1 MRLLRSKVLSNRSM
15 RRSSASVVSL
25 ALAALAIPTAA
36 GAALPGRN
44 GPLAAYTELESRDG
58 LHGTLDF
65 LRAGRSA
72 VAIECLSS
80 DGTGADEETPCAR
93 NPAFAPGSRRIAYDL
108 EGRLVVGGLKPSQR
122 TTLRRLT
129 DHDSDPAWDA
139 KGERVFFE
147 GRRSR
152 RRAIYSVLSDGR
164 DLRGP
169 LAPGR
174 APAVSSRGLV
184 AYVAGGF
191 VRVLDPRSGATR
203 TLTRGGRP
211 DWSPSGRSIAFQ
223 RRSAT
228 YVVSS
233 SGRKPPRLLLR
244 RARGAVYSPDGKRI
258 AFLRVA
264 RGDTAGRYPQYSVF
278 AARLNGSRSKVL
290 WRGGEVGTG
299 SEFNSYQ
306 EIAWGSR

>member
-1 MRLLRSKVLSNRSM
+1 MLSSG
-15 RRSSASVVSL
+15 AF
-25 ALAALAIPTAA
+25 ATLAALATFAIPTAA

-44 GPLAAYTELESRDG
+44 GPLAAYTELQSRDG

-65 LRAGRSA
+65 LGAGRS
-72 VAIECLSS
+72 VDAIECLSS
-80 DGTGADEETPCAR
+80 DDTGADEETPCPR

-122 TTLRRLT
+122 APLRRLT

-152 RRAIYSVLSDGR
+152 RRAIYSVRSDGT

-203 TLTRGGRP
+203 KLTRGGSP
-211 DWSPSGRSIAFQ
+211 DWSPSGRSIAFG

-233 SGRKPPRLLLR
+233 TRRKPPRLLLR

-264 RGDTAGRYPQYSVF
+264 RGDARGRYPQYSVF
-278 AARLNGSRSKVL
+278 AAQLNGSRLKIL
-290 WRGGEVGTG
+290 WRGGELGTG